1 MTPKALLHGASRK
14 AAKDAKFGEDRKIFF
29 FAGLASWR
37 EKLCGARSVEHSIGK
52 NLTSSLFQVAQLFIG
67 MVGVID
73 GVEEVQIGFHA
84 THPYDRLP

>member
-1 MTPKALLHGASRK
+1 MSEALSAII
-14 AAKDAKFGEDRKIFF
+14 GENLRLKL